1 MCFVAHTVL
10 VLNAN
15 IPVLNVTCQERGHLG
30 REGLG
35 SEVTRFMA
43 ERSYFCS
50 VDIGT
55 SSGNID

>member
-15 IPVLNVTCQERGHLG
+15 IPVLNVTHQERGHLG

-35 SEVTRFMA
+35 SEMT
-43 ERSYFCS
+43 
-50 VDIGT
+50 
-55 SSGNID
+55 